1 MSDYKRIGLV
11 GCGRIATKRHAPLLA
26 SGEVD
31 GATLAAICDIDQAKA
46 TTLGQKYNIPYYTS
60 MDAMIEQSKPDVVS
74 ILTPSGMHYQHAAHV
89 IRTYGL
95 PVIVEK
101 PIALTVADTESLH
114 LLSQLRCV
122 PLFTVLQNRFNV
134 AVHLLR
140 QNFERLGNIVSANV
154 CVRWARN
161 EAYYQDWHGTWK
173 QAGGVLANQAIHHI
187 DLLTWLLGMPRTVFA
202 YENHTRSGEVED
214 TLVGVLRYYN
224 GAIANIEVTAAA
236 TKDLEGSLTI
246 IGERGMVKV
255 GGFAVNRIDVWEFDE
270 EQPEDYVVRNASEN
284 PPDVYGFGHRQLYEH
299 VLQCLQAGVSSPIDG
314 RSSVRVVNAL
324 YQSVE
329 QHREIGL
336 IDMPIS
342 DRLGL

>member
-31 GATLAAICDIDQAKA
+31 GAILAAVCDIDQEKA
-46 TTLGQKYNIPYYTS
+46 ATLGQKYNVPYYTS
-60 MDAMIEQSKPDVVS
+60 MDAMIEQSQPDVVS
-74 ILTPSGMHYQHAAHV
+74 ILTPSGLHFQHAAHV

-101 PIALTVADTESLH
+101 PLALTVADTESLT
-114 LLSQLRCV
+114 LLSGLRQV

-140 QNFERLGNIVSANV
+140 QNFERLGEIVSANV

-161 EAYYQDWHGTWK
+161 EAYYQDWHGTWA

-187 DLLTWLLGMPRTVFA
+187 DLLTWLLGTPRSVFA
-202 YENHTRSGEVED
+202 YENHTRSSEVED
-214 TLVGVLRYYN
+214 TLVGVMRYYN
-224 GAIANIEVTAAA
+224 GAIATIEVTAAA

-246 IGERGMVKV
+246 IGTRGMVKV

-270 EQPEDYVVRNASEN
+270 EQPEDFVVRNASEN
-284 PPDVYGFGHRQLYEH
+284 PPDVYGFGHRQLYYH
-299 VLQCLQAGVSSPIDG
+299 VLQCLQAGVPSPIDG
-314 RSSVRVVNAL
+314 RPSVRVVNAL

-329 QHREIGL
+329 QHREVGL
-336 IDMPIS
+336 LDMPVS
-342 DRLGL
+342 NRLGL